1 MSAIELCPL
10 PRFSRSTRTY
20 RTGLPRAFWLAATLL
35 VCTVAP
41 SQTAP
46 PTLQEHLGYPATA
59 RLLIIHA
66 DDLGM
71 AHSVNSA
78 TLEALEKGWITSASI
93 LVPCPWF
100 PEATRRAAAHPDADL
115 GIHLALN
122 SEWTTI
128 RWGPVIGRDK
138 VPSLVDAQGYLPL
151 ESDEVV
157 HKAKPSEVET
167 ELRAQIELA
176 RSLGV
181 HITHL
186 DAHMATLM
194 QSPALFEI
202 YLRLGREYGLP
213 VLHRPSAMGDDPS
226 AYPQPADEILDAD
239 VATMSPG
246 VAAKDWL
253 DAYKKMLAPLKPGVY
268 QLIIHL
274 AYDDEEMRGATADHP
289 DWGAAWRQQDFDL
302 VRRPEFQQFLRDQG
316 FVLVNWKT
324 LARALP
330 NDYRQPHR

>member
-1 MSAIELCPL
+1 MKPNPSRVFRALCVASAL
-10 PRFSRSTRTY
+10 
-20 RTGLPRAFWLAATLL
+20 LAASL
-35 VCTVAP
+35 VA
-41 SQTAP
+41 QTAP
-46 PTLQEHLGYPATA
+46 PTLQERLGYPATA
-59 RLLIIHA
+59 RLLILHA

-93 LVPCPWF
+93 LVPCPWL
-100 PEATRRAAAHPDADL
+100 PEAARWAAAHPDADL

-122 SEWTTI
+122 SEWTTL
-128 RWGPVIGRDK
+128 RWGPVIGRDR
-138 VPSLVDAQGYLPL
+138 VPSLLDAQGFLPL

-176 RSLGV
+176 RAQGI

-186 DAHMATLM
+186 DAHMGTLM
-194 QSPALFEI
+194 QSPAFFEI
-202 YLRLGREYGLP
+202 YLRVGREYGLP
-213 VLHRPSAMGDDPS
+213 VLHRPSAMPGGDPS
-226 AYPQPADEILDAD
+226 TYPQPADEFLDAD
-239 VATMSPG
+239 VVSMSPG
-246 VAAKDWL
+246 VSAKDWL
-253 DAYKKMLAPLKPGVY
+253 DAYRKMLAPLKPGVY

-274 AYDDEEMRGATADHP
+274 AHDDEEMRGATADHP

-302 VRRPEFQQFLRDQG
+302 VRSTEFQQFLREQG
-316 FVLVNWKT
+316 FILVNWKT

-330 NDYRQPHR
+330 ATYIQHQR